1 MAARR
6 GILGLVI
13 GTGAALTLALGAVAC
28 RSSADAALEDAAIL
42 ADVRRGLAEDLAL
55 AHAPIR
61 VEVEKGVV
69 TLEGRADRVELK
81 EEAERVAREVQ
92 GVDRVRNSIQVIDIS
107 LPHAVQGPAI
117 AEP

>member
-6 GILGLVI
+6 RILGLAI
-13 GTGAALTLALGAVAC
+13 GTGAALLLGLGAIDC
-28 RSSADAALEDAAIL
+28 RSSADAALADAAIR

-69 TLEGRADRVELK
+69 TLEGRVDRVELR
-81 EEAERVAREVQ
+81 EEAERIARHVE

-107 LPHAVQGPAI
+107 LPHAVEGPAT
-117 AEP
+117 AAP